1 MAVWTTIGMPFCYT
15 LDLVRIFLIHI
26 FNKDAS
32 NEVKYLNSKGKTPT
46 NYYNRKAQHYLLL

>member
-32 NEVKYLNSKGKTPT
+32 NEVKYLNSKRKTPI
-46 NYYNRKAQHYLLL
+46 NNRKTQHYLLLEF